1 MTSPQS
7 TNHASVKSKI
17 VTKVRMLSSNISLRS
32 SVSILKSDVHS
43 KLEQILFFVFKFI
56 YALINN
62 LSLQS

>member
-32 SVSILKSDVHS
+32 SVFILKSDVHS
-43 KLEQILFFVFKFI
+43 KLEQILFLVFKFI